1 MRFTVTGAA
10 MAALLGLVAQREVNA
25 QLQDNRER
33 NLTCENG
40 AYRGDRAR
48 HCEMREQ
55 TLAAVGRLAADAGR
69 NGGVTIKGWLA
80 NQVLVRAKVETWG
93 DTDSEAALLAAQVR
107 VDANTG
113 QVTANGPESQ
123 GRSSQGNAG
132 WAVSYEIFVPQVT
145 DLELKANNGGIS
157 ISDVRGRIE
166 FSTRNGGVHLNRVA
180 GEVAGSTLNGGVQ
193 IELAG
198 NTWDGRQLEVSTKNG
213 GVTLAV
219 PESYSAHV
227 RTETVNGGVRSE
239 LPAAAPQGN
248 LRASRNLDVTL
259 GSGGPL
265 IHVSTTNG
273 GITLKRL

>member
-1 MRFTVTGAA
+1 MRSALTHAT
-10 MAALLGLVAQREVNA
+10 MAALLGLVAQGQVNA

-33 NLTCENG
+33 TLTCENG
-40 AYRGDRAR
+40 GYRGDRSR

-55 TLAAVGRLAADAGR
+55 TLAAVGRLSADAGR
-69 NGGVTIKGWLA
+69 NGGVIIKGWLA

-93 DTDSEAALLAAQVR
+93 DTDSEAALLASRIR

-123 GRSSQGNAG
+123 GANSQGNAG
-132 WAVSYEIFVPQVT
+132 WAVSYEIFVPQVS

-166 FSTRNGGVHLNRVA
+166 FTAKNGGVHLKRVA
-180 GEVAGSTLNGGVQ
+180 GEVAGSTVNGGVQ

-213 GVTLAV
+213 GVTLTL
-219 PESYSAHV
+219 PENYSAHV

-239 LPAAAPQGN
+239 LAAAAPQGN

-273 GITLKRL
+273 GITLKKL